1 MPEYKLIIE
10 LKSENQ
16 YYRADL
22 KSGKINA
29 KNKAAIEY
37 AKEHGMNFVFLFN
50 YTVEDFWKQLLDK
63 RDSLNEHL
71 LHQ

>member
-1 MPEYKLIIE
+1 M
-10 LKSENQ
+10 
-16 YYRADL
+16 ADL

-29 KNKAAIEY
+29 KNKAAMAY

-50 YTVEDFWKQLLDK
+50 YTVEDFWKRLLDK